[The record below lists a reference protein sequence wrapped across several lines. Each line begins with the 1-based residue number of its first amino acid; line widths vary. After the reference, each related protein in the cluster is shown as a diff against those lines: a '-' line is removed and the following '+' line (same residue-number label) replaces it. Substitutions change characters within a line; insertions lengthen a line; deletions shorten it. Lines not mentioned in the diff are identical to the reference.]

1 MLGATTGF
9 DEAHPEYMNAANT
22 HPLAPRHNRQRRRRL
37 LVANAAVHTVWN
49 IIARHHRTAAH
60 LEGGVIQA
68 IGSIAVALLRLPLI
82 H

>member
-9 DEAHPEYMNAANT
+9 DEAHPACMNAASR
-22 HPLAPRHNRQRRRRL
+22 HPLAPPRNRQPRPRL
-37 LVANAAVHTVWN
+37 VVADAAVQTVWN
-49 IIARHHRTAAH
+49 IIAGHHRTAAH

-68 IGSIAVALLRLPLI
+68 IGSIAAALMRLPLI

>member
-1 MLGATTGF
+1 MPGATTGF

-22 HPLAPRHNRQRRRRL
+22 HPLALRHNRQRRRRL
-37 LVANAAVHTVWN
+37 LVADAAVHTVRN

-68 IGSIAVALLRLPLI
+68 TSLP
-82 H
+82 